1 MKNKQYSCRFAIEK
15 NQIWYISGA
24 FETWFVCLSVKQ
36 KYIDLSNV
44 DLMSTVPLQLKYV
57 T

>member
-24 FETWFVCLSVKQ
+24 FKTWFVCLSVKQ